1 MIIRCF
7 LYAIVIP
14 LNHLDIANNP
24 QRITNLLPFIAKYNW
39 DDINFPAGHKEFSAF
54 EKNN

>member
-7 LYAIVIP
+7 LYAIVIL